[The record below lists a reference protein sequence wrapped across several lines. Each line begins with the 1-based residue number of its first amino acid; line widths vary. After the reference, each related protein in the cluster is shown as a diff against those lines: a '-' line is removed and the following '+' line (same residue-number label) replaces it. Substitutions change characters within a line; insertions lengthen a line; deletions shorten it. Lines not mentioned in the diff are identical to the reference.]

1 MHCGIFEMVTM
12 DEWRVVD
19 CQEFEGVRERIFISL
34 YLILR
39 YIRDIFYGIEQGFF
53 KIDLFNLSKKLNLNS
68 GIIKKLYNQI

>member
-1 MHCGIFEMVTM
+1 M
-12 DEWRVVD
+12 
-19 CQEFEGVRERIFISL
+19 RERIFISL

-39 YIRDIFYGIEQGFF
+39 YIRGIFYGIEQGFF

>member
-12 DEWRVVD
+12 DEWCVVD